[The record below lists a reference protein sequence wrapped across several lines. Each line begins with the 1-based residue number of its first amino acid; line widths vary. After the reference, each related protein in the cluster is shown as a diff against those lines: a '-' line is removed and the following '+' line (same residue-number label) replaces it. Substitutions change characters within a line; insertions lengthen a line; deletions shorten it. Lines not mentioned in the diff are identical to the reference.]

1 MNTLVIDASIAVKW
15 VVEEE
20 GTSQALTLRQVAK
33 LTAPELLVAECA
45 NIFWK
50 KVQREELSRQ
60 EALFAARL
68 LQAAEIELVP
78 TRSLLE
84 VATRIAI
91 DLDHPAYDCLYLALA
106 VATQCESLRPIS
118 AFYVRSLTLAP
129 YYFPIELEKIAILDP
144 LTMEIPS
151 GYKSPFRYVR
161 DMNLPIFSTLEP
173 TFVHGFRTPYTIAT
187 NVSKRTIVLPM
198 VRGNLPTQI
207 VWSYDDVT
215 IRLLELVYVPASL
228 VSPITAVEIDPI
240 FILTR
245 TSCNSWRTIFFL
257 FNHSTAHF

>member
-20 GTSQALTLRQVAK
+20 GTSQALTLRQRAK
-33 LTAPELLVAECA
+33 LPAPELLVAECA

-68 LQAAEIELVP
+68 LQAAEIELLP

-106 VATQCESLRPIS
+106 VETQCQFVTADER
-118 AFYVRSLTLAP
+118 FVRKVGQSRRGQFHNRIISLTEAAG
-129 YYFPIELEKIAILDP
+129 EL
-144 LTMEIPS
+144 
-151 GYKSPFRYVR
+151 GR
-161 DMNLPIFSTLEP
+161 
-173 TFVHGFRTPYTIAT
+173 
-187 NVSKRTIVLPM
+187 
-198 VRGNLPTQI
+198 
-207 VWSYDDVT
+207 
-215 IRLLELVYVPASL
+215 
-228 VSPITAVEIDPI
+228 
-240 FILTR
+240 
-245 TSCNSWRTIFFL
+245 
-257 FNHSTAHF
+257 